1 MAFEGQQF
9 CIPGLVSGADLSA
22 AAVAFTFVKLSADR
36 TVVQCNGA
44 TDIPIG
50 VLQAPTPTSAVGQPV
65 TVCSIG
71 LTKLQADASLT
82 AGNAIGTSADGQADA
97 KTAGGDTTE
106 YVVGQ
111 VVEVNG
117 GTTAGN
123 YITALINCAAPRRA
137 A

>member
-1 MAFEGQQF
+1 MAYEGQQI

-22 AAVAFTFVKLSADR
+22 STVAFKFVKMSADR
-36 TVVQCNGA
+36 TVVLCNGA
-44 TDIPIG
+44 TDVPIG
-50 VLQAPTPTSAVGQPV
+50 VIQAPTPTATYPQSVN
-65 TVCSIG
+65 VCAIG

-82 AGNAIGTSADGQADA
+82 YGQAIGTSGDGQADA
-97 KTAGGDTTE
+97 KTLGSDTTE

-111 VVEVNG
+111 VVEVAG

-123 YITALINCAAPRRA
+123 FITAIINCASPRRA